1 MSKAVT
7 PVVLSDD
14 GNRHEPMREGE
25 VFAVSTLPISTSRQN
40 LIETDATGILLTGEM
55 LVSPL
60 EHNPIINN
68 VDGKLYMR
76 VALMLSPE
84 DKVFRVSDNLLRA
97 DVSMSFDPDTSKL
110 SLRGKDNTVISE
122 FTLPVAPGLPTV
134 VEILQD
140 YVPPKP
146 EGFTENPY
154 QKGTYL
160 HMRFRTAEDKSTDI
174 YLDMSKLVDVYTGG
188 RGIIVKNNEVS
199 VAIKDGSVLRFANDC
214 EDPECACPAP
224 LDVDLSLV
232 AERITAPDD
241 AVIALQDGKIVT
253 NLRLDFDS
261 DKQVISLRG
270 KDDASLGEVTLPA
283 AGVKL
288 VFDAAQ
294 KIITLQD
301 RDGNSLGDVQLP
313 EVELPEIPGLPV
325 NVEFVDTPP
334 NMAPGKYLHLVFQ
347 LAGGTQKDL
356 YIDVTELVDVYS
368 AGEGIKIADRVVSVD
383 HDDTLQA
390 VRGVLGVKVPQ
401 LVLDGD
407 KTLRVIGN
415 KIETVLGLRYD
426 AETANLT
433 LVGVDDAT
441 VAEVK
446 IPAGVGIPSSADFL
460 LNYQPEG
467 ATKPGAY
474 LRLHFDTA
482 QGGKDLFLN
491 VDPLVDVYKAGVGI
505 DISDNVIS
513 VKLAEEADN
522 PLVFNE
528 LDKLTLDK
536 ARLVS
541 KMPDNALSVSDVDNK
556 LFVKDNGLGKDSL
569 GAGLVVGEDGI
580 ARVDMRELVTPGTG
594 LDVGMDGKLRVD
606 LEELADLL
614 ADKMKVGISADYDNI
629 LSVGSDGKPYLPGD
643 LGSL

>member
-14 GNRHEPMREGE
+14 GNRHEPMSEGE

-40 LIETDATGILLTGEM
+40 LIETDDTGILLTGEM

-97 DVSMSFDPDTSKL
+97 DLSMSFDPATSRL
-110 SLRGKDNTVISE
+110 ALRGKDNTVISE
-122 FTLPVAPGLPTV
+122 FALPVAPGLPTV

-146 EGFTENPY
+146 DGFTENPY

-188 RGIIVKNNEVS
+188 RGIVVKNNEIS
-199 VAIKDGSVLRFANDC
+199 VAIKDGSALRFANDC
-214 EDPECACPAP
+214 EDPDCACPAP
-224 LDVDLSLV
+224 LDVDLPLLTEQLV
-232 AERITAPDD
+232 SPDD
-241 AVIALQDGKIVT
+241 TVIASRDGKIVT
-253 NLRLDFDS
+253 HLRLAFDS
-261 DKQVISLRG
+261 DKRTITLLG
-270 KDDASLGEVTLPA
+270 KDDANLGEVNLPA
-283 AGVKL
+283 A
-288 VFDAAQ
+288 
-294 KIITLQD
+294 
-301 RDGNSLGDVQLP
+301 
-313 EVELPEIPGLPV
+313 ELPDIPGLPI
-325 NVEFVDTPP
+325 NAEFVDTPQG
-334 NMAPGKYLHLVFQ
+334 MAPGKYLHLVFQ
-347 LAGGTQKDL
+347 LADKTLKDL

-368 AGEGIKIADRVVSVD
+368 AGDGIRIEERVVSVD
-383 HDDTLQA
+383 HDETLQV
-390 VRGVLGVKVPQ
+390 VRGALGVKVPQ
-401 LVLDGD
+401 LVLEGD

-415 KIETVLGLRYD
+415 KIETVVGLKYD
-426 AETANLT
+426 AKTSALT
-433 LVGVDDAT
+433 MLGVDDAV

-460 LNYQPEG
+460 LNYQPDG

-482 QGGKDLFLN
+482 QGGTDLFLN
-491 VDPLVDVYKAGVGI
+491 VDPLIDVYKAGDGI
-505 DISDNVIS
+505 DISDNVVS
-513 VKLAEEADN
+513 VKLAEDTDN
-522 PLVFNE
+522 PLVFNK
-528 LDKLTLDK
+528 LGKLTLDK
-536 ARLVS
+536 SSLVS
-541 KMPDNALSVSDVDNK
+541 KMPDNALSISDVDNK
-556 LFVKDNGLGKDSL
+556 LFVKDNGLGSDSL
-569 GAGLVVGEDGI
+569 GAGFVVGEDGI
-580 ARVDMRELVTPGTG
+580 ARVDMRALVTPGTG
-594 LDVGMDGKLRVD
+594 LDVGLDGRLRIDVD
-606 LEELADLL
+606 ALADLL